1 RAMPLRTRHTML
13 VMKRHEAI
21 PPSSSF
27 KLSSIDNAP
36 DHSSMI
42 ERTSDSSTFL
52 YRNGRRTASSS
63 RRARR
68 LFGFRSNTF
77 TPMKFIFSITTLLVA
92 ASLAHAQVVVIDPTA
107 IAHNQANHVVDL
119 AKYVEIVNNQIRQIN
134 TMTQELQQV
143 TAYVTA
149 FGDPAKLVNIVG
161 ANQLIGS
168 LQQTGVGQTLTPL
181 QRSANGLRALQYN
194 GNGLYQS
201 LGQTFTT
208 PSGNQVP
215 RLEDLYRK
223 YGAIQDDS
231 RNFQSVTTDVL
242 ARRANLRN
250 QIASTT
256 TQLQAATTDAE
267 TQKLTGVLVGSNAEL
282 ATVDHEIDNAAGQV
296 LTQDAENRADKERD
310 DQARREERQAQ
321 TEESFRRYGEVF
333 QLETTPPTFPDGR

>member
-1 RAMPLRTRHTML
+1 
-13 VMKRHEAI
+13 
-21 PPSSSF
+21 
-27 KLSSIDNAP
+27 
-36 DHSSMI
+36 
-42 ERTSDSSTFL
+42 
-52 YRNGRRTASSS
+52 
-63 RRARR
+63 
-68 LFGFRSNTF
+68 
-77 TPMKFIFSITTLLVA
+77 MKFTFSITTLLVA
-92 ASLAHAQVVVIDPTA
+92 ASVANAQVVVIDPTA

-119 AKYVEIVNNQIRQIN
+119 AKYVEMVNNQIRQIN

-143 TAYVTA
+143 TAYVKA
-149 FGDPAKLVNIVG
+149 FGDPSKLLNIVG

-168 LQQTGVGQTLTPL
+168 LQQTGVGQTLTQL
-181 QRSANGLRALQYN
+181 QRSANGLQALQYN

-208 PSGNQVP
+208 PSGAQVP

-267 TQKLTGVLVGSNAEL
+267 TQKLTGVLVGYNAEL

-333 QLETTPPTFPDGR
+333 QLETTPPSFPDGR

>member
-1 RAMPLRTRHTML
+1 
-13 VMKRHEAI
+13 
-21 PPSSSF
+21 
-27 KLSSIDNAP
+27 
-36 DHSSMI
+36 
-42 ERTSDSSTFL
+42 
-52 YRNGRRTASSS
+52 
-63 RRARR
+63 
-68 LFGFRSNTF
+68 
-77 TPMKFIFSITTLLVA
+77 MKFTFSITTLLVA
-92 ASLAHAQVVVIDPTA
+92 ASVANAQVVVIDPTA

-119 AKYVEIVNNQIRQIN
+119 AKYVEMVNNQIRQIN

-143 TAYVTA
+143 TAYVKA
-149 FGDPAKLVNIVG
+149 FGDPSKLLNIVG

-168 LQQTGVGQTLTPL
+168 LQQTGVGQTLTQL
-181 QRSANGLRALQYN
+181 QRSANGLQALQYN

-208 PSGNQVP
+208 PSGAQVP

-267 TQKLTGVLVGSNAEL
+267 TQKLTGVLVGYNAEL

-321 TEESFRRYGEVF
+321 IEESFRRYGEVF
-333 QLETTPPTFPDGR
+333 QLETAPPTFPDGR

>member
-1 RAMPLRTRHTML
+1 ML

-21 PPSSSF
+21 PPSSNF

-42 ERTSDSSTFL
+42 ERTFDSSTFL

-63 RRARR
+63 RRARG
-68 LFGFRSNTF
+68 LFGFRNNTF
-77 TPMKFIFSITTLLVA
+77 TPMKFIVSITTLLVA
-92 ASLAHAQVVVIDPTA
+92 ASLANAQVVVIDPTA

-119 AKYVEIVNNQIRQIN
+119 AKYVQMVNNQLKQIT

-143 TAYVTA
+143 TAYVKA
-149 FGDPAKLVNIVG
+149 FGDPSSLLNITG
-161 ANQLIGS
+161 ANQLISSLRQTGIGQTIGQ
-168 LQQTGVGQTLTPL
+168 LQQAANGIQAL
-181 QRSANGLRALQYN
+181 QYTANGLYTN
-194 GNGLYQS
+194 
-201 LGQTFTT
+201 LGSTFTT
-208 PSGNQVP
+208 PGGVQLP
-215 RLEDLYRK
+215 RAEELYRK
-223 YGAIQDDS
+223 YGAVQQS
-231 RNFQSVTTDVL
+231 SQNFQGVTTDVL
-242 ARRANLRN
+242 TRRANLRN

-256 TQLQAATTDAE
+256 TQLQAASTDAE
-267 TQKLTGVLVGSNAEL
+267 TQKLTGVLVGYNAEL

-333 QLETTPPTFPDGR
+333 QLETTPPTFPGGR

>member
-1 RAMPLRTRHTML
+1 
-13 VMKRHEAI
+13 
-21 PPSSSF
+21 
-27 KLSSIDNAP
+27 
-36 DHSSMI
+36 
-42 ERTSDSSTFL
+42 
-52 YRNGRRTASSS
+52 
-63 RRARR
+63 
-68 LFGFRSNTF
+68 
-77 TPMKFIFSITTLLVA
+77 MKFTFSITTLLVA
-92 ASLAHAQVVVIDPTA
+92 ASVANAQVVVIDPTA

-119 AKYVEIVNNQIRQIN
+119 AKYVEMVNNQIRQIN

-143 TAYVTA
+143 TAYVKA
-149 FGDPAKLVNIVG
+149 FGDPSKLLNIVG

-168 LQQTGVGQTLTPL
+168 LQQTGVGQTLTQL
-181 QRSANGLRALQYN
+181 QRSANGLQALQYN
-194 GNGLYQS
+194 GNGLYHT

-208 PSGNQVP
+208 PSGAQVP

-267 TQKLTGVLVGSNAEL
+267 TQKLTGVLVGYNAEL
-282 ATVDHEIDNAAGQV
+282 ATVDHEIDNAARQV

-321 TEESFRRYGEVF
+321 IEESFRRYGEVF
-333 QLETTPPTFPDGR
+333 QLETTPPTFPGDR

>member
-1 RAMPLRTRHTML
+1 ML
-13 VMKRHEAI
+13 VMKRHEAT
-21 PPSSSF
+21 PPSSNF

-36 DHSSMI
+36 DHSSTI
-42 ERTSDSSTFL
+42 KRTCDSSTFL
-52 YRNGRRTASSS
+52 YRNARRTASSS

-68 LFGFRSNTF
+68 LFGFRSKAMRLT
-77 TPMKFIFSITTLLVA
+77 KYLVSIALYLSAAPLVT
-92 ASLAHAQVVVIDPTA
+92 AQVVVIDPTA
-107 IAHNQANHVVDL
+107 IAHNQANHIVDL
-119 AKYVEIVNNQIRQIN
+119 AKYVEMVNNQLKQIT

-143 TAYVTA
+143 TAYVKA
-149 FGDPAKLVNIVG
+149 FGDPSKLLNIVG

-168 LQQTGVGQTLTPL
+168 LQQTGVGQTLTQL
-181 QRSANGLRALQYN
+181 QRSANGLQALQYN

-201 LGQTFTT
+201 LGQTFAT
-208 PSGNQVP
+208 PSGAQVP

-256 TQLQAATTDAE
+256 TQLQAASTDAE
-267 TQKLTGVLVGSNAEL
+267 TQKLTGVLVGYNAEL

-321 TEESFRRYGEVF
+321 IEESFRRYGEVF
-333 QLETTPPTFPDGR
+333 QLETTPPTFPNGR